1 MTNEITLTGFVQGR
15 VDVVIEQTY
24 SKEYKATGWINLQ
37 PVFSYQR
44 PAEILKKVADLNR
57 DKFPQFKF
65 QLSMEAV
72 PVFNQE
78 GENVT
83 IYDVDIDDYD
93 TEFEE
98 VKGEEE

>member
-1 MTNEITLTGFVQGR
+1 MEEGITLTGFVQGR
-15 VDVVIEQTY
+15 VDIVVEQTY

-65 QLSMEAV
+65 QLSMRAV
-72 PVFNQE
+72 PVVNE
-78 GENVT
+78 EDELLT
-83 IYDVDIDDYD
+83 IHDFD

-98 VKGEEE
+98 VKGEEQE

>member
-1 MTNEITLTGFVQGR
+1 MANEITLTGFVQGR
-15 VDVVIEQTY
+15 VDIVVEQTY
-24 SKEYKATGWINLQ
+24 AKEYKATGWINLQ

-65 QLSMEAV
+65 QISMEAV
-72 PVFNQE
+72 PVFNKE

-98 VKGEEE
+98 IKGEEE

>member
-15 VDVVIEQTY
+15 VDIVIEQTY
-24 SKEYKATGWINLQ
+24 AKEYKAVGWINLQ

-65 QLSMEAV
+65 QLSMRAV
-72 PVFNQE
+72 PVFNEE

-83 IYDVDIDDYD
+83 IYDVDDYD